1 MTPAP
6 PTPQPTPQPSP
17 PVSPSDLTIGDWH
30 DDLARAIRDPEVLLS
45 RLGLDSSL
53 APAARQAAR
62 QFAVMVPESFLA
74 RMRPGDPDD
83 PLLKQVLP
91 IEAESRDLAESAGP
105 GVTRDA
111 VGDLDSRRAPGLI
124 HKYQG
129 RALLIAT
136 GSCAVHCRYC
146 FRRHYPYGQEPR
158 RLDEWDPAIELLQS
172 DESIDEVILSGGDPL
187 MLTDTR
193 LDQLISRLESIPH
206 LARLRL
212 HTRLPVVLPSRVTSG
227 LCHRLREGRL
237 TSVVVVHANHPA
249 EVVDD
254 CAAALQQLVRAG
266 LTVLNQSV
274 LLAGINDNTDTLARL
289 CTRLANLGVVPYYLH
304 QLDRVV
310 GTLHFEVPESVGR
323 RLVAELAQRLPGYA
337 VPRYVQEIP
346 GAAGKVRL

>member
-1 MTPAP
+1 MTPALP
-6 PTPQPTPQPSP
+6 PPRISP
-17 PVSPSDLTIGDWH
+17 VDLTVGDWH
-30 DDLARAIRDPEVLLS
+30 HDLARAIRDPEVLLN
-45 RLGLDSSL
+45 RLGLDNSL
-53 APAARQAAR
+53 APAAHLAAR
-62 QFAVMVPESFLA
+62 HFGVMVPESFLA
-74 RMRPGDPDD
+74 RMRPGNPDD

-91 IEAESRDLAESAGP
+91 VEAELSDEAGTEAAE
-105 GVTRDA
+105 DA

-146 FRRHYPYGQEPR
+146 FRRHYPYGLEPR
-158 RLDEWDPAIELLQS
+158 RLDEWEPAIELLAS
-172 DESIDEVILSGGDPL
+172 DDSIDEVILSGGDPL

-212 HTRLPVVLPSRVTSG
+212 HTRLPVVLPSRVTQA
-227 LCHRLREGRL
+227 LCHRLGEGRL
-237 TSVVVVHANHPA
+237 TPVVVVHANPPA

-274 LLAGINDNTDTLARL
+274 LLAGINDNTDTLAQL

-304 QLDRVV
+304 QLDRVP
-310 GTLHFEVPESVGR
+310 GTLHFEVPESEGR
-323 RLVAELAQRLPGYA
+323 RLVSELAERLPGYA